1 MENVSNDSLDPDQGD
16 AYYTIEELEQ
26 PDLSQRGNREPQPWV
41 IEQIVCLLMKETAL
55 LLHQS

>member
-26 PDLSQRGNREPQPWV
+26 HDLSQRGNKEPQPWV
-41 IEQIVCLLMKETAL
+41 IE
-55 LLHQS
+55 